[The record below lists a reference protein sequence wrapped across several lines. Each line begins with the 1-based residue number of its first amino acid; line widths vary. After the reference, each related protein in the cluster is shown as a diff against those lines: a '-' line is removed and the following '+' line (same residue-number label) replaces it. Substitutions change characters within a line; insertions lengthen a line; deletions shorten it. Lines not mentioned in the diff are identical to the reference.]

1 VKDWYLLPL
10 SADIINRLAG
20 AKFFTKFDVRWGYN
34 NVRIRKGDKWKA
46 AFTTNRGLF
55 KPLVM
60 FFGLTNSPATFQALM
75 NSIFADLIAKGVVA
89 VYLDDILIYT
99 KTIKEHCE
107 ITREVLCRLE
117 ENNLYLRPANMDPAK
132 VQAVTD
138 WPSPR
143 NLKDVRGFLGF
154 ANFYRRFIEGFA
166 RIARPLNDLTK
177 KDAPW
182 SWGPS
187 QQGAFS
193 ELKARF
199 TSSPVLVMW
208 QPDLETRM
216 EVDALAFAMGGV
228 ISQKQASDGL
238 HHPIAF
244 RSESLSEPERNYEIY
259 DRELPAIVRGLEDW
273 RHYLIGLPEPF
284 TIATDHRSLEYW
296 TKARNLNRRQAW
308 WYLTLA
314 EYNFTLVHK
323 PGSSMIVSDLMSQDP
338 AKRVMDAEDNR
349 DVVMLKSEHFRSV
362 AAAHFASAEER
373 KLEER
378 IRRASQKDAEVLE
391 GLKDLK
397 SKGLRKMLDG
407 TFEWEEEDGLVYFRG
422 KLYIPPD
429 VALRWDIVKSCRD
442 APTAGHCSKDL
453 PPNNNKHTKMEV
465 IPSYQSSGPKSTL
478 SDLSKRAA
486 ITRQQLKY

>member
-1 VKDWYLLPL
+1 MSVDEQRKVDKFLEENIRKGYIQPLQSPFAAPVFFVKKKDGKLRFIQDYRWLNEWTVKDRYPLPL

-20 AKFFTKFDVRWGYN
+20 ARFFTKFDVRWGYN
-34 NVRIRKGDKWKA
+34 NVCIRKGDEWKA

-55 KPLVM
+55 EPLVM

-99 KTIKEHCE
+99 KTIEEHRE
-107 ITREVLCRLE
+107 ITHKVLCRLE
-117 ENNLYLRPANMDPAK
+117 ENDLYLRPAKCEFECTEVEYLGMLIRENHVSMDPAK

-138 WPSPR
+138 WPTPR

-154 ANFYRRFIEGFA
+154 ANFYCRFIEGFA

-187 QQGAFS
+187 EQGAFS

-216 EVDALAFAMGGV
+216 EVDALAFATGGV

-259 DRELPAIVRGLEDW
+259 DRKLLAIVRGLEDW

-284 TIATDHRSLEYW
+284 TIATDHRNLKYW
-296 TKARNLNRRQAW
+296 TKARNLNRRQAR

-314 EYNFTLVHK
+314 EYNFNLVHK
-323 PGSSMIVSDLMSQDP
+323 PGSPMIVSDLMSRDP
-338 AKRVMDAEDNR
+338 TKRVMDVEDNR
-349 DVVMLKSEHFRSV
+349 DVVMLKPEHFQSV
-362 AAAHFASAEER
+362 AAAHFALAEER

-378 IRRASQKDAEVLE
+378 I
-391 GLKDLK
+391 
-397 SKGLRKMLDG
+397 
-407 TFEWEEEDGLVYFRG
+407 
-422 KLYIPPD
+422 
-429 VALRWDIVKSCRD
+429 
-442 APTAGHCSKDL
+442 
-453 PPNNNKHTKMEV
+453 
-465 IPSYQSSGPKSTL
+465 
-478 SDLSKRAA
+478 
-486 ITRQQLKY
+486 